1 MPETYWQGS
10 REAPYL
16 EDWRRKMLQGA
27 FDVTQ
32 VPGTVTPQ
40 GIAGLQPFQ
49 TGAATQFAGMMGIDP
64 TTGLPTG
71 TGAQY
76 DPAFASAQQAI
87 AAGQATTGAGIATT
101 GMGIPALQ
109 SATQQYDPSTSN
121 YSDFFNQYQGDV
133 TQEALKQMD
142 AQAAT
147 ARKRTADTAQQ
158 AGAFGGSRFGV
169 ESAELDKNL
178 QDIKSR
184 RIFQDLAQNFEQA
197 QQKAIGT
204 SESARARQ
212 LQGAGIFGQL
222 GAQAGQL
229 GAQQAQ
235 MGQMGAGL
243 AQQQFGMGQA
253 GLGNLF
259 QFGAGQQAQQ
269 QSTLNEQYRMA
280 EAKRQEPYGRLSY
293 FGDIMSG
300 VPSVSQTLTQKP
312 LPYTNPMLG
321 AMGMGLGAYGIL
333 SGEGSGGAFGMF
345 GGG

>member
-27 FDVTQ
+27 FDLTQ
-32 VPGTVTPQ
+32 VPGTTTPQ
-40 GIAGLQPFQ
+40 GIAGFQPLQ
-49 TGAATQFAGMMGIDP
+49 TGAITGTAGLMGIDP
-64 TTGLPTG
+64 TTGLATG

-76 DPAFASAQQAI
+76 DPAFATAQQALGTGQI
-87 AAGQATTGAGIATT
+87 TTAAG
-101 GMGIPALQ
+101 IPSLA
-109 SATQQYDPSTSN
+109 SATQQYDPSASN
-121 YSDFFNQYQGDV
+121 YQDFFSQYQGDV
-133 TQEALKQMD
+133 TTEALKQMD
-142 AQAAT
+142 EQAAL

-158 AGAFGGSRFGV
+158 AGAFGGARFGV

-212 LQGAGIFGQL
+212 LQAAPMF
-222 GAQAGQL
+222 GQL

-235 MGQMGAGL
+235 MGQMGANL
-243 AQQQFGMGQA
+243 AQQQFGLGQA
-253 GLGNLF
+253 GLGSLF
-259 QFGAGQQAQQ
+259 QLGGGQQAQQ
-269 QSTLNEQYRMA
+269 QQLLNEQFRMA
-280 EAKRQEPYGRLSY
+280 EAQRQEPYGRLSY
-293 FGDIMSG
+293 FGDVLAG

-321 AMGMGLGAYGIL
+321 ALGMGLGAYGIL
-333 SGEGSGGAFGMF
+333 SGQGSGGAFGMF
-345 GGG
+345 GQ

>member
-40 GIAGLQPFQ
+40 GIAGYDPLQ
-49 TGAATQFAGMMGIDP
+49 TGAISGAAGMMGIDP

-76 DPAFASAQQAI
+76 DPAFATAFNALG
-87 AAGQATTGAGIATT
+87 AGQATTGAGIATT

-109 SATQQYDPSTSN
+109 GATQQYDPSTSN

-133 TQEALKQMD
+133 TTEALKQMD
-142 AQAAT
+142 EQAAV

-222 GAQAGQL
+222 GTAEAQM
-229 GAQQAQ
+229 GAQQ
-235 MGQMGAGL
+235 GQRGMMGANL
-243 AQQQFGMGQA
+243 AQQQY
-253 GLGNLF
+253 GLGQQGLGALF
-259 QFGAGQQAQQ
+259 QFGAGQQGQQ
-269 QSTLNEQYRMA
+269 QQLLNEQYRMA
-280 EAKRQEPYGRLSY
+280 EAKRMEPYGRLSY
-293 FGDIMSG
+293 FGDVMAG

-321 AMGMGLGAYGIL
+321 ALGMGLGAYGIL
-333 SGEGSGGAFGMF
+333 SGSGGSGGAFGLV
-345 GGG
+345 

>member
-1 MPETYWQGS
+1 
-10 REAPYL
+10 
-16 EDWRRKMLQGA
+16 MLQGA
-27 FDVTQ
+27 FDMTQ

-40 GIAGLQPFQ
+40 GIAGWQPLQ
-49 TGAATQFAGMMGIDP
+49 TGAISGAAGLMGIDP

-76 DPAFASAQQAI
+76 DPAFATAFNALG
-87 AAGQATTGAGIATT
+87 AGQATT

-142 AQAAT
+142 EQAAV

-222 GAQAGQL
+222 GAQQG
-229 GAQQAQ
+229 Q
-235 MGQMGAGL
+235 MGQMGANL
-243 AQQQFGMGQA
+243 AQQQY
-253 GLGNLF
+253 GLGQQGLGSLF
-259 QFGAGQQAQQ
+259 QFGAGQQAQEQ
-269 QSTLNEQYRMA
+269 ATLNEQYRMA
-280 EAKRQEPYGRLSY
+280 EAQRMEPYGRLSY
-293 FGDIMSG
+293 FGDVMAG

-321 AMGMGLGAYGIL
+321 ALGMGLGAYGIL
-333 SGEGSGGAFGMF
+333 SGQGSGGAFGLV
-345 GGG
+345 

>member
-1 MPETYWQGS
+1 MPETYWQGE

-27 FDVTQ
+27 FDITQ

-40 GIAGLQPFQ
+40 GIAGFDPLQ
-49 TGAATQFAGMMGIDP
+49 TGAIAGTAGLMGIDP
-64 TTGLPTG
+64 ATGLPTG
-71 TGAQY
+71 AGAQY
-76 DPAFASAQQAI
+76 DPAFAAAQQAL
-87 AAGQATTGAGIATT
+87 AAGQTTTAAGIGTT
-101 GMGIPALQ
+101 AAGIPALQ
-109 SATQQYDPSTSN
+109 AATQQYDPTTSN
-121 YSDFFNQYQGDV
+121 YQDFFNQYSADV
-133 TQEALKQMD
+133 TTEALKQMD
-142 AQAAT
+142 AEAAK
-147 ARKRTADTAQQ
+147 AQSGLASQAQQ

-212 LQGAGIFGQL
+212 LQGAGMFGQL
-222 GAQAGQL
+222 GAGAGQL

-253 GLGNLF
+253 GLGSLF
-259 QFGAGQQAQQ
+259 QFGAGQQGQQ
-269 QSTLNEQYRMA
+269 QQLLNEQYRMA

-293 FGDIMSG
+293 FGDVMAG

-321 AMGMGLGAYGIL
+321 ALGMGLGAYGIL
-333 SGEGSGGAFGMF
+333 SGQGSGGAFGMF
-345 GGG
+345 GGS

>member
-1 MPETYWQGS
+1 MPETYWQGT

-16 EDWRRKMLQGA
+16 EDWRRKLLQGA

-40 GIAGLQPFQ
+40 GIAGFDPLQ
-49 TGAATQFAGMMGIDP
+49 TGAIAGAAGMMGIDP

-76 DPAFASAQQAI
+76 DPAFATAFNALG
-87 AAGQATTGAGIATT
+87 AGQATTGAGIATT

-109 SATQQYDPSTSN
+109 GATQQYDPSTSN

-142 AQAAT
+142 EQAAV

-222 GAQAGQL
+222 GAQ
-229 GAQQAQ
+229 QAQ
-235 MGQMGAGL
+235 MGAQQGQMGMMGANL
-243 AQQQFGMGQA
+243 AQQQY
-253 GLGNLF
+253 GLGQQGLGTLF
-259 QFGAGQQAQQ
+259 QFGGAEQAQQ
-269 QSTLNEQYRMA
+269 QAALNEQYRMA
-280 EAKRQEPYGRLSY
+280 EAKRMEPYGRLSY
-293 FGDIMSG
+293 FGDVMAG

-321 AMGMGLGAYGIL
+321 ALGMGLGAYGIL
-333 SGEGSGGAFGMF
+333 SGQGGSGGAFGLV
-345 GGG
+345 

>member
-40 GIAGLQPFQ
+40 GIAGYDPLQ
-49 TGAATQFAGMMGIDP
+49 TGAIAGTAGMMGIDP

-76 DPAFASAQQAI
+76 DPAFAAAQQSL
-87 AAGQATTGAGIATT
+87 AAGQATT

-169 ESAELDKNL
+169 QSAELDKNL

-222 GAQAGQL
+222 GAQ
-229 GAQQAQ
+229 QAQ

-253 GLGNLF
+253 GLGSLF
-259 QFGAGQQAQQ
+259 QFGAGQQGQQ
-269 QSTLNEQYRMA
+269 QQLLNEQYRMA

-333 SGEGSGGAFGMF
+333 SGQGGAGGAFGMF
-345 GGG
+345 GGGS

>member
-27 FDVTQ
+27 FDLTQ
-32 VPGTVTPQ
+32 VPGTTTAQ
-40 GIAGLQPFQ
+40 GIAGFQPLQ
-49 TGAATQFAGMMGIDP
+49 TGAIAGTAGLMGIDP
-64 TTGLPTG
+64 ATGLATG

-76 DPAFASAQQAI
+76 DPAFAGAQQAL
-87 AAGQATTGAGIATT
+87 TTGAATT
-101 GMGIPALQ
+101 AAGIPALGA
-109 SATQQYDPSTSN
+109 ATQQYDPTTSN
-121 YSDFFNQYQGDV
+121 YQDFFNQYSADV
-133 TQEALKQMD
+133 TTEALKQMD
-142 AQAAT
+142 VEAAKAQTGLAGQ
-147 ARKRTADTAQQ
+147 AQQ
-158 AGAFGGSRFGV
+158 AGAFGGSRFAV

-212 LQGAGIFGQL
+212 LQAAPLYGGIGGQQGQL
-222 GAQAGQL
+222 GVAG
-229 GAQQAQ
+229 AN
-235 MGQMGAGL
+235 L
-243 AQQQFGMGQA
+243 AQTQY
-253 GLGNLF
+253 GLGQQGLGSLF

-269 QSTLNEQYRMA
+269 QQALNEQYRMA
-280 EAKRQEPYGRLSY
+280 EAQRQEPYGRLSY
-293 FGDIMSG
+293 FGDVLAG

-321 AMGMGLGAYGIL
+321 ALGMGLGAYGIL
-333 SGEGSGGAFGMF
+333 SGQGSGGAFGMF
-345 GGG
+345 GN

>member
-1 MPETYWQGS
+1 MPETYWQGT
-10 REAPYL
+10 RESPYL

-40 GIAGLQPFQ
+40 GIAGYDPLQ
-49 TGAATQFAGMMGIDP
+49 TGAISGAAGMMGIDP

-76 DPAFASAQQAI
+76 DPAFATAFGALG
-87 AAGQATTGAGIATT
+87 AGQVTT

-142 AQAAT
+142 EQAAV

-222 GAQAGQL
+222 GAQ
-229 GAQQAQ
+229 QAQ
-235 MGQMGAGL
+235 MGAQQGQMGMMGANL
-243 AQQQFGMGQA
+243 AQQQY
-253 GLGNLF
+253 GLGQQGLGALF
-259 QFGAGQQAQQ
+259 QFGAGQQGQQ
-269 QSTLNEQYRMA
+269 QQLLNEQYRMA

-293 FGDIMSG
+293 FGDIMAG

-321 AMGMGLGAYGIL
+321 ALGMGLGAYGIL
-333 SGEGSGGAFGMF
+333 SGKGGSEGAFGMV
-345 GGG
+345 

>member
-16 EDWRRKMLQGA
+16 EDWRRRMLQGA
-27 FDVTQ
+27 FDMTQ

-40 GIAGLQPFQ
+40 GIAGYDPLQ
-49 TGAATQFAGMMGIDP
+49 TGAVAGTAGLMGIDP
-64 TTGLPTG
+64 ATGLPTG
-71 TGAQY
+71 AGAQY
-76 DPAFASAQQAI
+76 DPAFATAQQAL
-87 AAGQATTGAGIATT
+87 AAGQATTAAGLATT
-101 GMGIPALQ
+101 AAGIPALQ
-109 SATQQYDPSTSN
+109 AATQQYDPTTSN
-121 YSDFFNQYQGDV
+121 YQDFFNQYSADV
-133 TQEALKQMD
+133 TTEALKQMD
-142 AQAAT
+142 DQAAK
-147 ARKRTADTAQQ
+147 ARTSLAGQAQQ

-222 GAQAGQL
+222 GAGAGQL

-243 AQQQFGMGQA
+243 AQQQFGLGQA
-253 GLGNLF
+253 GLGSLF
-259 QFGAGQQAQQ
+259 QFGAGQQGQQ
-269 QSTLNEQYRMA
+269 QQLLNEQYRMA
-280 EAKRQEPYGRLSY
+280 EMQRQEPYGRMSY

-321 AMGMGLGAYGIL
+321 ALGMGLGAYGIL
-333 SGEGSGGAFGMF
+333 SGQGSGGAFGMF
-345 GGG
+345 GGS

>member
-1 MPETYWQGS
+1 MPETYWQGT

-16 EDWRRKMLQGA
+16 EDWRRKLLQGA

-40 GIAGLQPFQ
+40 GIAGFDPLQ
-49 TGAATQFAGMMGIDP
+49 TGAIAGTAGLMGIDP
-64 TTGLPTG
+64 ATGLPTG
-71 TGAQY
+71 AGAQY
-76 DPAFASAQQAI
+76 DPAFAAAQQAL
-87 AAGQATTGAGIATT
+87 AAGQTTTAAGIGTT
-101 GMGIPALQ
+101 AAGIPALQ
-109 SATQQYDPSTSN
+109 AATQQYDPTTSN
-121 YSDFFNQYQGDV
+121 YQDFFNQYSADV
-133 TQEALKQMD
+133 TTEALKQMD
-142 AQAAT
+142 AEAAK
-147 ARKRTADTAQQ
+147 AQSGLASKAQQ

-222 GAQAGQL
+222 GAQ
-229 GAQQAQ
+229 QAQ
-235 MGQMGAGL
+235 MGAQQGQMGMMGANL
-243 AQQQFGMGQA
+243 AQQQY
-253 GLGNLF
+253 GLGQQGLGALF
-259 QFGAGQQAQQ
+259 QFGAGQQGQQ
-269 QSTLNEQYRMA
+269 QQLLNEQYRMA

-293 FGDIMSG
+293 FGDVMAG

-321 AMGMGLGAYGIL
+321 ALGMGLGAYGIL
-333 SGEGSGGAFGMF
+333 SGSGGSGGAFGLV
-345 GGG
+345 

>member
-1 MPETYWQGS
+1 MPETYWQGT

-16 EDWRRKMLQGA
+16 EDWRRKLLQGA

-40 GIAGLQPFQ
+40 GIAGFDPLQ
-49 TGAATQFAGMMGIDP
+49 TGAIAGTAGLMGIDP
-64 TTGLPTG
+64 ATGLPTG

-76 DPAFASAQQAI
+76 DPAFAAAQQAL
-87 AAGQATTGAGIATT
+87 AAGQTTTAAGIGTT
-101 GMGIPALQ
+101 AAGIPALQ
-109 SATQQYDPSTSN
+109 AATQQYDPTTSN
-121 YSDFFNQYQGDV
+121 YQDFFNQYSADV
-133 TQEALKQMD
+133 TTEALKQMD
-142 AQAAT
+142 AEAAK
-147 ARKRTADTAQQ
+147 AQSGLASKAQQ

-222 GAQAGQL
+222 GAGAGQL

-243 AQQQFGMGQA
+243 AQQQFGLGQA
-253 GLGNLF
+253 GLGSLF
-259 QFGAGQQAQQ
+259 QFGAGQQGQAQQ
-269 QSTLNEQYRMA
+269 LLNEQYRMA
-280 EAKRQEPYGRLSY
+280 EAQRQEPYGRLSY
-293 FGDIMSG
+293 FGDVMAG

-321 AMGMGLGAYGIL
+321 ALGMGLGAYGIL
-333 SGEGSGGAFGMF
+333 SGQGAGGAFGMF
-345 GGG
+345 GN

>member
-1 MPETYWQGS
+1 
-10 REAPYL
+10 
-16 EDWRRKMLQGA
+16 
-27 FDVTQ
+27 

-40 GIAGLQPFQ
+40 GIAGYDPLQ
-49 TGAATQFAGMMGIDP
+49 TGAIAGAAGMMGIDP

-76 DPAFASAQQAI
+76 DPAFATAFNALG
-87 AAGQATTGAGIATT
+87 AGQATTGAGIATT

-109 SATQQYDPSTSN
+109 GATQQYDPSTSN

-142 AQAAT
+142 EQAAV

-222 GAQAGQL
+222 GAQ
-229 GAQQAQ
+229 QAQ
-235 MGQMGAGL
+235 MGAQQGQMGMMGANL
-243 AQQQFGMGQA
+243 AQQQY
-253 GLGNLF
+253 GLGQQGLGALF
-259 QFGAGQQAQQ
+259 QFGAGQQGQQ
-269 QSTLNEQYRMA
+269 QQLLNEQYRMA
-280 EAKRQEPYGRLSY
+280 EMQRQEPYGGLRN
-293 FGDIMSG
+293 
-300 VPSVSQTLTQKP
+300 
-312 LPYTNPMLG
+312 TNPDR
-321 AMGMGLGAYGIL
+321 
-333 SGEGSGGAFGMF
+333 
-345 GGG
+345 

>member
-16 EDWRRKMLQGA
+16 EDWRRRMLQGA
-27 FDVTQ
+27 FDLTQ
-32 VPGTVTPQ
+32 VPGTVTSQ
-40 GIAGLQPFQ
+40 GIAGYDPLQ
-49 TGAATQFAGMMGIDP
+49 TGAISGVAGMMGIDP

-76 DPAFASAQQAI
+76 DPAFAAAQQALG
-87 AAGQATTGAGIATT
+87 AGQATT
-101 GMGIPALQ
+101 GMGIPELQ
-109 SATQQYDPSTSN
+109 GATQQYDPSTSN

-133 TQEALKQMD
+133 TTEALKQMD
-142 AQAAT
+142 EQAAV

-222 GAQAGQL
+222 GTA
-229 GAQQAQ
+229 QAQ
-235 MGQMGAGL
+235 MGAQQGQMGMMGANL
-243 AQQQFGMGQA
+243 AQQQY
-253 GLGNLF
+253 GLGQQGLGSLF

-269 QSTLNEQYRMA
+269 QAALNEQYRMA
-280 EAKRQEPYGRLSY
+280 EAQRQEPYGRLSY
-293 FGDIMSG
+293 FGDMLSG

-321 AMGMGLGAYGIL
+321 AMRMGLGAYGIL
-333 SGEGSGGAFGMF
+333 SGGEGSSGAFGMF
-345 GGG
+345 GS

>member
-16 EDWRRKMLQGA
+16 EDFRRRMLQGA
-27 FDVTQ
+27 FDLTQ

-40 GIAGLQPFQ
+40 GIAGFQPLQ
-49 TGAATQFAGMMGIDP
+49 TGAIAGTAGLMGIDP
-64 TTGLPTG
+64 ATGLPTG

-76 DPAFASAQQAI
+76 DPAFTAAQQAL

-109 SATQQYDPSTSN
+109 SAMQQYDPSTSN
-121 YSDFFNQYQGDV
+121 YQDFFNQYQADV
-133 TQEALKQMD
+133 TQDALKQMD
-142 AQAAT
+142 EQAAQAQTGLAQQ
-147 ARKRTADTAQQ
+147 AQQ

-169 ESAELDKNL
+169 QSAELDKNL

-204 SESARARQ
+204 AESARGRQ

-222 GAQAGQL
+222 GAGAGQL
-229 GAQQAQ
+229 GGQQAQ
-235 MGQMGAGL
+235 LGQMGAGL
-243 AQQQFGMGQA
+243 AQQQY
-253 GLGNLF
+253 GLGQQGLGSLF
-259 QFGAGQQAQQ
+259 QFGAGQQAQEQ
-269 QSTLNEQYRMA
+269 AALNEQYRMA
-280 EAKRQEPYGRLSY
+280 EAKRMEPYGRLSY
-293 FGDIMSG
+293 FGDVLAG

-321 AMGMGLGAYGIL
+321 ALGMGLGAYGIL

-345 GGG
+345 S